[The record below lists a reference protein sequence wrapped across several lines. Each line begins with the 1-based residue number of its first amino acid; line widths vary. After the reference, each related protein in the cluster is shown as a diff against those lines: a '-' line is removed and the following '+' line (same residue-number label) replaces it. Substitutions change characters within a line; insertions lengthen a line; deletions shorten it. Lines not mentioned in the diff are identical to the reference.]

1 MSNSKFED
9 LKNYL
14 INKKVLI
21 TSHNLVDIDGL
32 VSCVG
37 LKFFLNFFSEN
48 ERTIIYL
55 PEISKATRTFIDKLT
70 MKFPKLELITYVKEV
85 SLSNFDIILILDTN
99 NLAQT
104 NLDVLESKIPF
115 IFIDHHF
122 NLKKDY
128 ELNLKNLNII
138 IDEISST
145 SEIIFEMFEYF
156 NLKIPLP
163 YKYLLISG
171 ILTDSG
177 NFKYGN
183 NDTIIRVSNL
193 LDNQVDF
200 QEILSIMKND
210 TEIPEKIAKIKGL
223 QRVQLIQHGEW
234 LIGITHVSSYEANVA
249 KSLIQIGF
257 DIGIVYST
265 KKSKFRISTRASK
278 YVCGKTGL
286 HLGKI
291 LEEVSTEFEASGGG
305 HDGAASLNGTNNLE
319 EILDKII
326 YKIKFIL
333 NN

>member
-9 LKNYL
+9 FKNYI
-14 INKKVLI
+14 INKNVLI
-21 TSHNLVDIDGL
+21 TSHNLVDTDGL
-32 VSCVG
+32 VSCFV
-37 LKFFLNFFSEN
+37 LKFFLNFFSEK
-48 ERTIIYL
+48 ERTIIFL
-55 PEISKATRTFIDKLT
+55 PEISKFTRTFVERITL
-70 MKFPKLELITYVKEV
+70 KFPELELTSVKEV

-99 NLAQT
+99 NPAQT

-128 ELNLKNLNII
+128 ELNLKALNII

-223 QRVQLIQHGEW
+223 QRAQLIQHGEW
-234 LIGITHVSSYEANVA
+234 LIGITHVGSYEANVA

-257 DIGIVYST
+257 DIGIVHST

-291 LEEVSTEFEASGGG
+291 LEEVSNEFEASGGG

>member
-9 LKNYL
+9 LKNYI
-14 INKKVLI
+14 INKNVLI

-32 VSCVG
+32 VSCFI
-37 LKFFLNFFSEN
+37 LKFFFNFFSEN

-55 PEISKATRTFIDKLT
+55 PEISKSTRTFIDRITL
-70 MKFPKLELITYVKEV
+70 KFPKLELNYVKEV
-85 SLSNFDIILILDTN
+85 SLSNFDVILILDTS

-104 NLDVLESKIPF
+104 NLDVLESRIPF

-122 NLKKDY
+122 YLKNDYKFNLKS
-128 ELNLKNLNII
+128 LNII

-145 SEIIFEMFEYF
+145 SEIVFEMFKYF

-171 ILTDSG
+171 ILADSG

-183 NDTIIRVSNL
+183 NDTIIRVSEL

-200 QEILSIMKND
+200 QEILSMMKND

-223 QRVQLIQHGEW
+223 QRAQLIQHGVW
-234 LIGITHVSSYEANVA
+234 LIGITYVGSYEANVA

-257 DIGIVYST
+257 DVGIVYSN
-265 KKSKFRISTRASK
+265 KKSKFRISTRAPK

-291 LEEVSTEFEASGGG
+291 LEEVSNEFEASGGG

-326 YKIKFIL
+326 YKIKLIL

>member
-1 MSNSKFED
+1 
-9 LKNYL
+9 
-14 INKKVLI
+14 
-21 TSHNLVDIDGL
+21 
-32 VSCVG
+32 
-37 LKFFLNFFSEN
+37 
-48 ERTIIYL
+48 
-55 PEISKATRTFIDKLT
+55 
-70 MKFPKLELITYVKEV
+70 MKFPKLELNYLKEV
-85 SLSNFDIILILDTN
+85 SLTNFEVILILDTN
-99 NLAQT
+99 NLAHT
-104 NLDVLESKIPF
+104 NLDILESKIPF
-115 IFIDHHF
+115 IFIDHHLE
-122 NLKKDY
+122 LKKDY
-128 ELNLKNLNII
+128 ELNLKTLNII

-193 LDNQVDF
+193 LDDQVDF

-223 QRVQLIQHGEW
+223 QRAQLIQHGGW
-234 LIGITHVSSYEANVA
+234 LIGITNVGSYEANVA
-249 KSLIQIGF
+249 KSLVQIGF
-257 DIGIVYST
+257 DIGIVYSI
-265 KKSKFRISTRASK
+265 KKSKFRISTPAPK

-291 LEEVSTEFEASGGG
+291 LEEVSTEFEAKGGG
-305 HDGAASLNGTNNLE
+305 HDGAASLNGTNNLK

>member
-1 MSNSKFED
+1 MLNSKFED
-9 LKNYL
+9 LKNY
-14 INKKVLI
+14 IVNKNVLI

-32 VSCVG
+32 VSCFV
-37 LKFFLNFFSEN
+37 LKFFLNFFSEK
-48 ERTIIYL
+48 ERTTIFL
-55 PEISKATRTFIDKLT
+55 PEISKTTKTFIDKFT
-70 MKFPKLELITYVKEV
+70 RKFPKIELTYVKEV
-85 SLSNFDIILILDTN
+85 SLSNFDVILILDTN

-104 NLDVLESKIPF
+104 NLDILESKIPF
-115 IFIDHHF
+115 SFIDHHLNLKRDYEF
-122 NLKKDY
+122 NLKA
-128 ELNLKNLNII
+128 LNLI

-145 SEIIFEMFEYF
+145 SEIIFEMFKYF

-183 NDTIIRVSNL
+183 NDTIIRVSKL
-193 LDNQVDF
+193 LDTQVDF
-200 QEILSIMKND
+200 QEILSLVKNN

-223 QRVQLIQHGEW
+223 QRAQLIHHGEW
-234 LIGITHVSSYEANVA
+234 LIGITNVGSYEAIVA
-249 KSLIQIGF
+249 NSLIQIGF
-257 DIGIVYST
+257 DIGIVYSI
-265 KKSKFRISTRASK
+265 KKSKFRISTRAPK

-291 LEEVSTEFEASGGG
+291 LEEVSIEFEASGGG